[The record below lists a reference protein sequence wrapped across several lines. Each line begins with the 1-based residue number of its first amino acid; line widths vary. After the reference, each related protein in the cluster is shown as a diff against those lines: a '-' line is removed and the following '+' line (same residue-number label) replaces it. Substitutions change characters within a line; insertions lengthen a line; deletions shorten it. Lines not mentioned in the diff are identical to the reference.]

1 MARQPLMMMRKKN
14 PITAVFT
21 KYANLKTKL
30 ATPAGPKQTSTA
42 LRVAGITI
50 TVTEGT
56 TTSGA
61 TSDPLYGYGR
71 AGQYINTNEDG
82 FTPSGSAP
90 LYPQSMGSR
99 VPATAGFGGTR
110 GIYWSAQK
118 YAQPRFYLVVL
129 GTRAQNSFTSVDIQ
143 GHGVVTSAGANGY
156 GTLTSGSRKITFWR
170 WNITPTGW
178 DGTGTSTVTIS

>member
-1 MARQPLMMMRKKN
+1 MARKPLMMMRKKN
-14 PITAVFT
+14 PITALFT
-21 KYANLKTKL
+21 KYANLNINL
-30 ATPAGPKQTSTA
+30 ATPAGPKQVTVQPQT
-42 LRVAGITI
+42 GITI

-71 AGQYINTNEDG
+71 AGQYINTNENG
-82 FTPSGSAP
+82 FTPSGSPP

-129 GTRAQNSFTSVDIQ
+129 GTRPQNSFTSVDIQ
-143 GHGVVTSAGANGY
+143 GHGVVTSAGADGY
-156 GTLTSGSRKITFWR
+156 GTITSGSLARTFWR

>member
-1 MARQPLMMMRKKN
+1 MARKPLMMMRKKN
-14 PITAVFT
+14 PITALFT
-21 KYANLKTKL
+21 KYANLNINL
-30 ATPAGPKQTSTA
+30 ATPAGPKQVTVQPQT
-42 LRVAGITI
+42 GITI

-71 AGQYINTNEDG
+71 AGQYINTNENG
-82 FTPSGSAP
+82 FTSSGS
-90 LYPQSMGSR
+90 SMGSR

-129 GTRAQNSFTSVDIQ
+129 GTRPQNSFTSVDIQ
-143 GHGVVTSAGANGY
+143 GHGVVTSAGADGY
-156 GTLTSGSRKITFWR
+156 GTITNGSTVRTFWR